1 MDSTKKEY
9 TSIHLGHGSGGLMTR
24 ELLDSLIFKTFS
36 NPYLDQKHDGAIFNI
51 EGPIAVSTDSFV
63 VSPIFFKGGNIGELA
78 VHGTVND
85 VAMCGAIPKF
95 ITLSFIVEEGLSM
108 TDFTTIINSIKAAAD
123 GSGVQVVTGDTK
135 VVERGK
141 GDKIFINTTGFGA
154 VHPRADIA
162 ASNIRTGDKIIVNG
176 YLAQHGMAIM
186 SQREGLE
193 FESTIESDTTNLNYM
208 VKDLLDAFGSQIHLL
223 RDPTRGGLA
232 SILSEIA
239 EEIEKGV
246 QLIENS
252 LPIEKQVA
260 AACEILGLDPL
271 YVANEGVFVVIV
283 DKAIEAEVLALMRKD
298 PKGQH
303 ASSVGEVTA
312 EHPGKVVMQS
322 LIGGKRIVS
331 PLIGE
336 QLPRIC

>member
-1 MDSTKKEY
+1 MDSTKKRY
-9 TSIHLGHGSGGLMTR
+9 DSIHLGHGSGGLMTR

-36 NPYLDQKHDGAIFNI
+36 NPYLDQKHDGAIFKI

-108 TDFTTIINSIKAAAD
+108 IDFTKIINSIKAAAD
-123 GSGVQVVTGDTK
+123 YSGVQVVTGDTK

-141 GDKIFINTTGFGA
+141 GDKIFINTTGFGV
-154 VHPRADIA
+154 VHPSADIA
-162 ASNIRTGDKIIVNG
+162 TSNIRTGDKIIVNG

-232 SILSEIA
+232 SILSEIT
-239 EEIEKGV
+239 EEIEMGI
-246 QLIENS
+246 QLKENR
-252 LPIEKQVA
+252 LPIQKQVA

-271 YVANEGVFVVIV
+271 YVANEGVFVVIA
-283 DKAIEAEVLALMRKD
+283 DKAIESEVLALMRKD

-303 ASSVGEVTA
+303 ATCIGEISA
-312 EHPGKVVMQS
+312 EHPGKVVMDS
-322 LIGGKRIVS
+322 VIGGKRIVS

>member
-108 TDFTTIINSIKAAAD
+108 ADFTTIINSIKAAAD

-303 ASSVGEVTA
+303 ATSVGEVTA